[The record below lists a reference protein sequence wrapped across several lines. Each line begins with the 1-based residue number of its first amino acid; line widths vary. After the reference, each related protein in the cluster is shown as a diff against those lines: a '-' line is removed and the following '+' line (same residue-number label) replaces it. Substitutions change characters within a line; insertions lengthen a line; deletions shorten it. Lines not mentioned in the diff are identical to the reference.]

1 MTIKAITFD
10 IDDTLWDNAPV
21 MARLEPAHY
30 QWLDAQIHHAQRVP
44 LEEYMHR
51 RQAFSEANPDVR
63 GDHTEVRRRVLH
75 QIVCEQGVKEP
86 LATQLTERAIH
97 YMLALRHQIEPYE
110 ESEPLLEMLAQHY
123 PLAVI
128 TNGNVDI
135 RRLPLGRH
143 FDAIFNAGELGMSK
157 PSPKVFHAALAA
169 LGEDIRPEEAIHVG
183 DSWAHDALAA
193 HNAGMKAAW
202 IDVHDQRHEC
212 PEGVY
217 RLTHVRELP
226 ALLNQLNNNKS
237 L

>member
-30 QWLDAQIHHAQRVP
+30 QWLDEQIHHAQRVP
-44 LEEYMHR
+44 LDEYMRR
-51 RQAFSEANPDVR
+51 RQDFSEAHPDVR

-75 QIVCEQGVKEP
+75 QIVREQGIEEP

-110 ESEPLLEMLAQHY
+110 ESEALLETLSKRY

-128 TNGNVDI
+128 TNGNVDM

-169 LGEDIRPEEAIHVG
+169 LGDDIRPEDAIHVG

-193 HNAGMKAAW
+193 HGAGMKAAW
-202 IDVHDQRHEC
+202 IDVHDQHHEC

-217 RLTHVRELP
+217 RLNHVRELP
-226 ALLNQLNNNKS
+226 ALLAQLNGDA
-237 L
+237 